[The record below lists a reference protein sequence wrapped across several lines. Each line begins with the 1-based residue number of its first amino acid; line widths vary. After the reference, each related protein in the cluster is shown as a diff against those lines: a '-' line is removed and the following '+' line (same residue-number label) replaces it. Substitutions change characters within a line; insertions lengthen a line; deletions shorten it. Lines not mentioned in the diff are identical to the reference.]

1 MTCPTKDVTVDRGL
15 VTRAHPNLQRLR
27 WFNLLLDLRLYGPF
41 AIIYFAEVT
50 GSYALGMSVF
60 ATTQLTSALLEVPTG
75 VLSDR
80 AGRRMTMISGAFLSV
95 LAICAYSVASG
106 ELLLFVGAVLEGTS
120 RALFSG
126 NNAALLHDSL
136 AEDGMEANYHHHFGQ
151 ISSMSQAGLAIGA
164 LLGGIIGYWSLI
176 WVFWL
181 SVIPQLAA
189 WIISLGMQEP
199 RRALGP
205 RSYGFGHVWI
215 AIRHIAHTP
224 RLAWLTVAQSVS
236 FGFGEA
242 NFQFVTAFHRTLW
255 PIWAIGALRTAAHG
269 LAALSFWFA
278 GPVIDRFSHLRVL
291 IVGSTLGQLFH
302 LLGLWLANLWS
313 PAIMTIPSLL
323 YGLNQTAKSH
333 LLQQDFTDEQ
343 RATLG
348 SVVSFAGSLV
358 FVVAAIGAG
367 MIADTWGPTVALVT
381 LLSIHLL
388 VIPIY
393 LGLFRNR

>member
-1 MTCPTKDVTVDRGL
+1 
-15 VTRAHPNLQRLR
+15 
-27 WFNLLLDLRLYGPF
+27 LLDLRLYGPF
-41 AIIYFAEVT
+41 AIIYFSEVA

-80 AGRRMTMISGAFLSV
+80 AGRRITMISGAFLSV
-95 LAICAYSVASG
+95 LAICAYAAASG

-136 AEDGMEANYHHHFGQ
+136 TEDGSETSYHHHFGR
-151 ISSMSQAGLAIGA
+151 IGSMSQAGLAIGA
-164 LLGGIIGYWSLI
+164 LLGGIIGYWSLM

-189 WIISLGMQEP
+189 WFISLGLQEP
-199 RRALGP
+199 HRTHSL
-205 RSYGFGHVWI
+205 RSNGFGHLWI
-215 AIRHIAHTP
+215 AIKHIARTP

-269 LAALSFWFA
+269 LAALGFWFA
-278 GPVIDRFSHLRVL
+278 GPVIDRYSHLRVL
-291 IVGSTLGQLFH
+291 IVGSALGQFFH
-302 LLGLWLANLWS
+302 LLGLWLTNLWS
-313 PAIMTIPSLL
+313 PAIMTVPSLL
-323 YGLNQTAKSH
+323 YGLNQTAKNH

-348 SVVSFAGSLV
+348 SVVSLAGSLM

-367 MIADTWGPTVALVT
+367 VIADTWGPLVALTT

-393 LGLFRNR
+393 SGLFRSR

>member
-1 MTCPTKDVTVDRGL
+1 MTA
-15 VTRAHPNLQRLR
+15 AHQNLKRLL

-41 AIIYFAEVT
+41 AIIYFSDVA
-50 GSYALGMSVF
+50 GSFTVGMSVF

-80 AGRRMTMISGAFLSV
+80 AGRRITMISGTFISV
-95 LAICAYSVASG
+95 LAISAYSAASG
-106 ELLLFVGAVLEGTS
+106 ELLLFVGAILEGTS

-136 AEDGMEANYHHHFGQ
+136 ADDGNEDSYHHHYGQ
-151 ISSMSQAGLAIGA
+151 MGSMSQTGLAIGA
-164 LLGGIIGYWSLI
+164 LLGGIIGYWSLV

-189 WIISLGMQEP
+189 WILSFGLHEPNRIHNLGN
-199 RRALGP
+199 RATGQ
-205 RSYGFGHVWI
+205 VWI
-215 AIRHIAHTP
+215 AIKHIAQTP

-242 NFQFVTAFHRTLW
+242 NFQFVAAFHRTLW
-255 PIWAIGALRTAAHG
+255 PIWAIGALRTAAHA

-278 GPVIDRFSHLRVL
+278 GPVIDRFTHLRVL
-291 IVGSTLGQLFH
+291 IAGSALGQLLH

-313 PAIMTIPSLL
+313 PAIMTVPSLL
-323 YGLNQTAKSH
+323 YGLNQTAKNH
-333 LLQQDFTDEQ
+333 LLQQDFTDAQ

-348 SVVSFAGSLV
+348 SVVAFAGSLV
-358 FVVAAIGAG
+358 FLIAAVGAG
-367 MIADTWGPTVALVT
+367 MIADVWGPVVALTT
-381 LLSIHLL
+381 LVSIHLL
-388 VIPIY
+388 VVPIY
-393 LGLFRNR
+393 VGLFRSR